1 MKDTIYLCKYS
12 SGSYEDYY
20 QTTIFATKNL
30 KTAENWVNKFN
41 KKLEYWKEYY
51 NQFTGNKWVIANI
64 ADEHLYTINADR
76 YWQIIEIREAFMETI
91 EIRK

>member
-1 MKDTIYLCKYS
+1 MKNTIYLCKYS

-20 QTTIFATKNL
+20 QRTIFATKNL

-51 NQFTGNKWVIANI
+51 NQFTGNRWGIANI
-64 ADEHLYTINADR
+64 ADEYLHTKADR
-76 YWQIIEIREAFMETI
+76 YWQVMEIKEAFIKETNL
-91 EIRK
+91 RK